1 MFENL
6 LNLVKEHAG
15 EAIVKNP
22 TIPNEK
28 NDAAINTAAGGIM
41 DQLKNLAANGGM
53 EKITDLFKGGDVNN
67 STVVGSISKNVAGE
81 LMSKFGINQEQAGA
95 IVKNLIP
102 AVMSNLVKKT
112 NDPNDKSFDL
122 EGIIGSLAGGKLGGV
137 GDMMNKV
144 KGMFGN

>member
-41 DQLKNLAANGGM
+41 DQLKNLAANGGIDRGP
-53 EKITDLFKGGDVNN
+53 KVFWPCQHS
-67 STVVGSISKNVAGE
+67 STVAPEVR
-81 LMSKFGINQEQAGA
+81 
-95 IVKNLIP
+95 
-102 AVMSNLVKKT
+102 
-112 NDPNDKSFDL
+112 
-122 EGIIGSLAGGKLGGV
+122 
-137 GDMMNKV
+137 
-144 KGMFGN
+144 